1 MNQSNWKEALSKQLW
16 EEQSPTNRY
25 KEQLRR
31 MVLIE
36 EGLAKNSKKQHLEN
50 TDK

>member
-1 MNQSNWKEALSKQLW
+1 MATKEKTLKWTSKTAKEPYEKQLW
-16 EEQSPTNRY
+16 EEQSPTNGY

-36 EGLAKNSKKQHLEN
+36 EGPS
-50 TDK
+50 